1 MADPK
6 NNKQPNYQISWID
19 NISDGKQ
26 ELATIHHVESYKD
39 YNSKDWPLMG
49 VFTKTKSSD

>member
-49 VFTKTKSSD
+49 VFTKTKSND